1 MSIQDLIGNLPPA
14 VRKWAVLAAAA
25 AGVLVLAA
33 TVVLFGD
40 ATPRNPADR
49 RQQLVSNLLTDSDP
63 RGMGVE
69 ALAQRVRE
77 SEETI
82 RRLTAQLGAVRPAQQ
97 PGPDNVA
104 LEALR
109 QEHALEIGRLQADQ
123 AQLRAQLDGLEQAPP
138 NAARVPAL
146 PPPEVHTTPP
156 ALPAP
161 QPLPPA
167 ERPLSQIFKTPPSMA
182 SAMAPKAPARAMEI
196 RVVTAAASPG
206 TAKASATARD
216 ATSIPAGS
224 IIRAVFLSGLDAPT
238 GRQARRDPYPV
249 LARIKRE
256 AILPNLFTADVSE
269 CFLILSGYGDLGSER
284 AYLRTEAISC
294 VRRDG
299 GAIEVPVD
307 GYAVGEDGKAGVRG
321 RVVSKQGAA
330 IARAMQVSFL
340 QGFSQ
345 VFNQN
350 PVASISTSPGTSQ
363 PYQSVLSPQALQAGA
378 IGGTGKALDRLA
390 NYFMDM
396 AEDMFPVIEIDA
408 GRAVEVILNKG
419 ASLRLANQTQRSR
432 G

>member
-1 MSIQDLIGNLPPA
+1 MVS
-14 VRKWAVLAAAA
+14 
-25 AGVLVLAA
+25 A
-33 TVVLFGD
+33 T
-40 ATPRNPADR
+40 
-49 RQQLVSNLLTDSDP
+49 
-63 RGMGVE
+63 
-69 ALAQRVRE
+69 
-77 SEETI
+77 
-82 RRLTAQLGAVRPAQQ
+82 
-97 PGPDNVA
+97 
-104 LEALR
+104 
-109 QEHALEIGRLQADQ
+109 
-123 AQLRAQLDGLEQAPP
+123 
-138 NAARVPAL
+138 
-146 PPPEVHTTPP
+146 
-156 ALPAP
+156 
-161 QPLPPA
+161 
-167 ERPLSQIFKTPPSMA
+167 
-182 SAMAPKAPARAMEI
+182 APKAPARAMEI
-196 RVVTAAASPG
+196 RVVTAAAPAG
-206 TAKASATARD
+206 TAKASAPARD
-216 ATSIPAGS
+216 ATTIPAGS

-419 ASLRLANQTQRSR
+419 ASLRLANQTQRS
-432 G
+432 GG